1 MLLLSQHSCQEVDVK
16 TQLLLCP
23 SPHAMGRFI
32 THSAK
37 FAICFTAS
45 TAPGRGSSS
54 MKKFL
59 DSQMLMAF
67 SCEGKVNNYCTSCN
81 FSCMCILL
89 TLC

>member
-1 MLLLSQHSCQEVDVK
+1 MADAPGDCSRSQSPFS
-16 TQLLLCP
+16 P
-23 SPHAMGRFI
+23 SLPDGLNGHGGPVSI
-32 THSAK
+32 PTHHGQVPTHSAK

-67 SCEGKVNNYCTSCN
+67 SCEGKENSYCTSC
-81 FSCMCILL
+81 
-89 TLC
+89 